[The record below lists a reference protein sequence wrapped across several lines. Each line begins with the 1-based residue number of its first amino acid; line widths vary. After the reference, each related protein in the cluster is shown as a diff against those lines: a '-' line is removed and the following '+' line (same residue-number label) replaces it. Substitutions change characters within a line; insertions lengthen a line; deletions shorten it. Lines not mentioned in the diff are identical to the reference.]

1 MNLFM
6 GKHILPGFT
15 EDFNEICK
23 KIGSSFTGA
32 VRLLGRVDE
41 GFYQA
46 DLLVRNGNIVG
57 ASFED
62 LEKRTITFKENA
74 IEEIKKKLT
83 GSIGTL
89 DVYAFNDEDIRIVM
103 MNNQEAILDSYSPQI
118 PLSGIGVRIKPMKMK
133 VLEPTVKEIERLEIN
148 HIKPK
153 GKFNFGRI
161 FKTFK
166 GMKEM
171 AGEKDTVKLDIKRQT
186 EKIPIAETVPTEK
199 KVVQE
204 GGIDMGDIT
213 SVLKKV
219 EGTQLSIKEERL
231 SELRRKRQ
239 MEDMTLIKKISKIG
253 KEEPPVRSGI
263 QEYEKIETSID
274 KLYELVQKHKRIRIN
289 DDLAHKLGITRAQI
303 ESWAMILEEHN
314 LVELHYSAMG
324 EPEIRIKGF
333 VEKKI

>member
-1 MNLFM
+1 MNLFR
-6 GKHILPGFT
+6 GKHILPGLK

-32 VRLLGRVDE
+32 MRLLGGIDGR
-41 GFYQA
+41 FYQA

-62 LEKRTITFKENA
+62 LEKRTITFKEA
-74 IEEIKKKLT
+74 AVDEIKKKLT

-89 DVYAFNDEDIRIVM
+89 NVYAFNDEDIRIVM
-103 MNNQEAILDSYSPQI
+103 MNNREAILDSYSPQI
-118 PLSGIGVRIKPMKMK
+118 PLSAIGVRIKPMKMK
-133 VLEPTVKEIERLEIN
+133 VLEPTPMEKRLE
-148 HIKPK
+148 IKPK
-153 GKFNFGRI
+153 GKFNLGRI

-166 GMKEM
+166 GMKEI
-171 AGEKDTVKLDIKRQT
+171 AGEKDTGLDIERQI
-186 EKIPIAETVPTEK
+186 EKIPIAETIPKEK

-204 GGIDMGDIT
+204 RGIDMGDIT

-253 KEEPPVRSGI
+253 KEEPLARTGI

-289 DDLAHKLGITRAQI
+289 DDLAHKLGITRVQI
-303 ESWAMILEEHN
+303 EGWAMILEEHN